1 MALPQQ
7 ARRLRHNEGDSLM
20 KRMWTLAAA
29 AAIAVALFTG
39 CSKKADEAAT
49 TSADSL
55 LSPSPVEQPQGN
67 LTPQTAYQAPQTQ
80 APPTTTP
87 KSKPKSSGGGSAP
100 SSTPRAPANP
110 GVTIP
115 EGTGVS
121 ISVDAQLSSETA
133 HEGDTWTGTVKEP
146 VVIGSAAPIP
156 AGSTVTGVISG
167 VHPAQK
173 GTRAYLVLAITSV
186 NANGQ
191 TVALHATAD
200 SIIAGS
206 TRTRNIGSIAG
217 GAAAGAIIGKAVG
230 GGGKGAIIGGLL
242 GAGAATGAVAAS
254 KGYQATLK
262 EGSVLVFH
270 VDRSVT
276 IRT

>member
-1 MALPQQ
+1 
-7 ARRLRHNEGDSLM
+7 M
-20 KRMWTLAAA
+20 KRIGTLAAA

-39 CSKKADEAAT
+39 CSRKADEST

-55 LSPSPVEQPQGN
+55 LSPSPVEQPQGD
-67 LTPQTAYQAPQTQ
+67 LTPQTAYQSPQEQ
-80 APPTTTP
+80 APPATTP
-87 KSKPKSSGGGSAP
+87 KAKPRTSGGGNAP
-100 SSTPRAPANP
+100 ASTPKAPANP

-115 EGTGVS
+115 EGTG
-121 ISVDAQLSSETA
+121 ISVAVDAQLSSETA

-146 VVIGSAAPIP
+146 VVVGSAAPIQ
-156 AGSTVTGVISG
+156 AGSTVHGVIVG

-173 GTRAYLVLAITSV
+173 GTRAYLVLAVTSV
-186 NANGQ
+186 DVNGR
-191 TVALHATAD
+191 TVGLHATAD

-206 TRTRNIGSIAG
+206 TRTRNLGSIAG
-217 GAAAGAIIGKAVG
+217 GAAAGAIIGQAVG
-230 GGGKGAIIGGLL
+230 GGGKGAVIGGLL

-262 EGSVLVFH
+262 EGSVLVFR
-270 VDRSVT
+270 VDRSTT

>member
-1 MALPQQ
+1 
-7 ARRLRHNEGDSLM
+7 M

-29 AAIAVALFTG
+29 AAIAVALFSS
-39 CSKKADEAAT
+39 CSKKADEAT

-67 LTPQTAYQAPQTQ
+67 LTPQTAYQAPQNQ

-87 KSKPKSSGGGSAP
+87 KSKPRSSGSGNAP

-121 ISVDAQLSSETA
+121 VSVDAQLSSETA

-146 VVIGSAAPIP
+146 VVIGSAAPIS
-156 AGSTVTGVISG
+156 AGSTVNGVIVG

-186 NANGQ
+186 NTNGQ
-191 TVALHATAD
+191 TVNLHATAD

-206 TRTRNIGSIAG
+206 TRTRNLGSIAG

-254 KGYQATLK
+254 KGYQAMIK

-270 VDRSVT
+270 VDRSTT